1 MFSHLHVHSEYSVL
15 DGACKVEELLLTA
28 KDYGQPAICITDHG
42 STSSWWQAQQ
52 LGEKIGI
59 KTLLG
64 TEFYYERE
72 NDGKNGHLIAIAK
85 SDKGI
90 ENIFKLQEFAYV
102 QNFKYKPRINFDIL
116 SKHSEGLI
124 VTSACIASTFSQYL
138 LSGCFLDALEWARK
152 FKALFNDD
160 FYLEV
165 QANNL
170 QEQLEVNKL
179 TMKIAHQ
186 LGIKV
191 IASND
196 VHYIHQQ
203 DAFAHEVLLAMQ
215 TNKKLSDEK
224 RFSFSTQDF
233 WLKTE
238 DEMFS
243 SLPGLT
249 VDEKTIAINNTIEI
263 VNKCNASLKR
273 DKYLPK
279 YYNIPPNKTE
289 RNLLAEHIMKGAKL
303 KGFSTNKDYMLDV
316 QHELDVID
324 RNGYSG
330 YFLIVQDYVTSARKN
345 GIIVGD
351 GRGSGAG
358 SKVAYLTD
366 ITRIEPSSYDLLF
379 ERFMADG
386 REPDFDV
393 DFSNQDAVFEDLQ
406 SKYGIENVARI
417 IAFGTLTPKACCRRV
432 LSTFEHDLTTIN
444 TISRLIADSPSMN
457 EAYQSSPELLSYKKK
472 FQLEFQ
478 IIERLE
484 GLISHESQHAGG
496 VLIYPNLSS
505 ILPIKTKAD
514 DRNKRIVAFD
524 KYMLE
529 DIGHFKFDILGL
541 ETLPVIKRCLDSI
554 KESTGKTIDLYAI
567 DFNDSNV
574 YKTLCSGNVSGIFQL
589 SNQAQ
594 KVIEQQPKDFRDLI
608 AINALIRPGTG
619 DWEEYI
625 ARRKGKEWNVH
636 PLRLP
641 YLEETEG
648 LITYQEQFLLDAKVL
663 AGWDIAFADKHIRK
677 NKSIATDDNLMN
689 KFYKDCVANDIDIKD
704 AVQVWSEI
712 CDSVAGGYS
721 FNKSHSA
728 SYAVISYQT
737 AWLKTYYP
745 VHFYASLMSS
755 EKTDGAGQDEIAKY
769 ITECK
774 QLGIKILPPDINNS
788 GDNFTIVDNNI
799 NYRITTIKHVG
810 ESAINAIKSMR
821 PIRDFADFLLRRERQ
836 FLKKNVVI
844 NLIKAGCFD
853 FDNPNRAE
861 LLWHFMMSERT
872 KTQIKNNYQV
882 ERFDWN
888 DNIKA
893 QWEKEVLGMYLSTHP
908 MEKYGFKPFDTFP
921 DGSVALQGGIITD
934 IKIFNDKNNREMAF
948 VSLNTLFG
956 NLRLIIFASY
966 WSDPLVKN
974 LIKLDN
980 IIMVKGRRSG
990 DSLLLNNIELLK

>member
-59 KTLLG
+59 KPLLG

-102 QNFKYKPRINFDIL
+102 ENFNYKPRINFDML

-124 VTSACIASTFSQYL
+124 VTSACLASTFSQYL
-138 LSGCFLDALEWARK
+138 LSGCFLEALEWARK
-152 FKALFNDD
+152 FQNIFSDD

-165 QANNL
+165 QANSL

-179 TMKIAHQ
+179 TTRIAHQ
-186 LGIKV
+186 LGIKIV
-191 IASND
+191 ASND
-196 VHYIHQQ
+196 VHYIHRQ
-203 DAFAHEVLLAMQ
+203 DAFTHEVLLAMQ

-224 RFSFSTQDF
+224 RFCFSTQDF
-233 WLKTE
+233 WVKTE

-243 SLPGLT
+243 SLPGLAP
-249 VDEKTIAINNTIEI
+249 DEKTIAINNTMEI
-263 VNKCNASLKR
+263 VDKCNASLKR

-279 YYNIPPNKTE
+279 YYNIPHDKTE
-289 RNLLAEHIMKGAKL
+289 RNLLAEQIMKGAKI
-303 KGFSTNKDYMLDV
+303 KGFSTNKDYMNDV
-316 QHELDVID
+316 QYELNVID

-330 YFLIVQDYVTSARKN
+330 YFLIVQDYVTTARKN
-345 GIIVGD
+345 GIVVGD

-366 ITRIEPSSYDLLF
+366 ITRIEPSQYDLLF

-393 DFSNQDAVFEDLQ
+393 DFSNQDAVFKDLQ
-406 SKYGIENVARI
+406 SKYGINNVARI
-417 IAFGTLTPKACCRRV
+417 IAFGTLTPRACCRKV

-444 TISRLIADSPSMN
+444 TISKLIANSPSMN
-457 EAYQSSPELLSYKKK
+457 EAYQNSPELLSYKKK
-472 FQLEFQ
+472 YPLEFQ
-478 IIERLE
+478 VIERLE

-505 ILPIKTKAD
+505 ILPIKTKAE

-541 ETLPVIKRCLDSI
+541 ETLPVIKCCLDSI
-554 KESTGKTIDLYAI
+554 KKTTGKVIDLYAI

-574 YKTLCSGNVSGIFQL
+574 YETLCNGNVSGIFQL
-589 SNQAQ
+589 SNQGY
-594 KVIEQQPKDFRDLI
+594 KVVEQQPKDFKDLI

-625 ARRKGKEWNVH
+625 ARRKGKEWNIH

-641 YLEETEG
+641 YLQETEG
-648 LITYQEQFLLDAKVL
+648 LITYQEQFLLDCNTF
-663 AGWDIAFADKHIRK
+663 AGWDVAFADKKVRK
-677 NKSIATDDNLMN
+677 NKDILNDHDLAT
-689 KFYKDCVANDIDIKD
+689 KFYNDSKERGFSDDEIN
-704 AVQVWSEI
+704 QVWSEI
-712 CDSVAGGYS
+712 CNSVAGGYS

-728 SYAVISYQT
+728 SYAVISFQT

-745 VHFYASLMSS
+745 AHFYASLMSG
-755 EKTDGAGQDEIAKY
+755 EKTDGDGQSEIAKY
-769 ITECK
+769 ISECK
-774 QLGIKILPPDINNS
+774 QLGIQILPPDINNS
-788 GDNFTIVDNNI
+788 TDNFTIVNNNI
-799 NYRITTIKHVG
+799 NYRITAIKHIG
-810 ESAINAIKSMR
+810 KSAIDAIQSLR
-821 PIRDFADFLLRRERQ
+821 PIHGFDDFMKRKERR

-861 LLWHFMMSERT
+861 LLWQFMMSERT
-872 KTQIKNNYQV
+872 KNQIKQDYQF
-882 ERFDWN
+882 EKFDWN
-888 DNIKA
+888 DNVKA
-893 QWEKEVLGMYLSTHP
+893 QWEKEVLGMYLTSHP
-908 MEKYGFKPFDTFP
+908 MEKYGFKPLESFP
-921 DGSVALQGGIITD
+921 DGGLALQGGIITD
-934 IKIFNDKNNREMAF
+934 IKIFNDKNNHEMAF
-948 VSLNTLFG
+948 VTLNTLFG
-956 NLRLIIFASY
+956 NLKLIIFASY
-966 WSDPLVKN
+966 WSDPNIKN
-974 LIKLDN
+974 LIKFDN
-980 IIMVKGRRSG
+980 IIMVKGKRS
-990 DSLLLNNIELLK
+990 DNALILNNIELLQ